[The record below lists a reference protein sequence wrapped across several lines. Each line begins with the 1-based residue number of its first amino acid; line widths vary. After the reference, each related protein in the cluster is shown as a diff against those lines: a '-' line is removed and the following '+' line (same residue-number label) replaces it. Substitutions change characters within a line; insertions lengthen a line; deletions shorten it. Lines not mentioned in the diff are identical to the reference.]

1 MPANCVFLTN
11 HSQQISPYNP
21 RFMNIGLTLLALT
34 TVLTTFTSGVDSPTA
49 PDPNPFFSTYNTP
62 FGVPPFDQIKPEH
75 FEPAIEEGIRQQT
88 AEIETITKQKA
99 TPTFANTVEALE
111 ASGDLLRR
119 VNTVLGNLNGANT
132 NDQLQKI
139 AQTVAPKL
147 AKHSDDIMLNPAL
160 FGRVK
165 AVYDGRAKL
174 KLSGDQQRL
183 LEKMYKNFVRNGA
196 ALTADKQTRLRQIN
210 GDVSVLT
217 LKFGQNLLAENN
229 TYALI
234 IDKADDLSGLPASV
248 VAAAAEEA
256 KKRKLTGNKWVFT
269 LQNPSIMPFLQYAD
283 NRALREQLLKAYL
296 ERGNHNDE
304 HDNKAI
310 MANMVSLRAEKAQ
323 LLGYDNHAAYVLE
336 ESMAQTPD
344 KVAQLLN
351 QLWSATVPVAKQE
364 AADLQAMLD
373 KDEKANPG
381 RNQKLASWDW
391 RYYAEKLRKEKY
403 ALDEQELRPYFSLES
418 VRDGIFML
426 TNRLYGLRF
435 EPRTD
440 IPAYH
445 EEATAYE
452 VKEAD
457 GRHIGIIYMDFF
469 PRASKRGGAWMTS
482 YRRQEV
488 DNGKKIAP
496 VVSIVCNFSRP
507 SGDAPALLTLNET
520 STFFHEFGHALHGLL
535 SNVHYGSQSG
545 TSVPRD
551 FVELPSQIMENWAVE
566 PEMLRLFAKHYKT
579 GAVIPDAL
587 VDKIKRS
594 SLFNQGFETSEY
606 LAASLLDM
614 AYHTL
619 KPDQT
624 PTDVLAFEKQAM
636 DKIGLIDQ
644 IPPRYRS
651 TYFQHIFSGGYSAGY
666 YSYIWSA
673 VLDADAFEVFKQKG
687 LFDPKSAQSF
697 RKNVLEKGGTE
708 DPMTLYRKFRGA
720 EPDIKPLLRRRGLMK
735 DV

>member
-1 MPANCVFLTN
+1 MKF
-11 HSQQISPYNP
+11 
-21 RFMNIGLTLLALT
+21 GLTLLALT
-34 TVLTTFTSGVDSPTA
+34 TVLTAFTSGITTPSVDPPVS
-49 PDPNPFFSTYNTP
+49 NPFFGTYNTP
-62 FGVPPFDQIKPEH
+62 FGVPPFDLIKPEH
-75 FEPAIEEGIRQQT
+75 FEPAIDEGIRRQT
-88 AEIETITKQKA
+88 AEIESITKQTSA
-99 TPTFANTVEALE
+99 PGFANTVEALE
-111 ASGDLLRR
+111 ASGELLRR

-147 AKHSDDIMLNPAL
+147 AKHSDDIMLNAAL

-165 AVYDGRAKL
+165 TVFDNRAKL

-183 LEKMYKNFVRNGA
+183 LEKMYRNFVRNGA
-196 ALTADKQTRLRQIN
+196 ALTVGKQDRLRQIN
-210 GDVSVLT
+210 GELSVLT

-229 TYALI
+229 AYTLV
-234 IDKADDLSGLPASV
+234 IDKADDLSGLPPSV
-248 VAAAAEEA
+248 VAAAAQEA
-256 KKRKLTGNKWVFT
+256 KKRKLPDNKWVFT

-283 NRALREQLLKAYL
+283 NRALREQIFRAYL

-310 MANMVSLRAEKAQ
+310 MASMVALRAEKAQ

-351 QLWSATVPVAKQE
+351 QLWTATVPVAKQE
-364 AADLQAMLD
+364 AADLQTMMD
-373 KDEKANPG
+373 KDATG
-381 RNQKLASWDW
+381 RDKGQKLASWDW

-435 EPRTD
+435 ERRTD
-440 IPAYH
+440 VPVYH
-445 EEATAYE
+445 EEAMAYE

-457 GRHIGIIYMDFF
+457 GRHIGIMYMDFH

-488 DNGKKIAP
+488 DNGKKVTP

-507 SGDAPALLTLNET
+507 TGDAPALLTVNET
-520 STFFHEFGHALHGLL
+520 TTFFHEFGHALHGLL

-619 KPDQT
+619 KPGQT

-636 DKIGLIDQ
+636 NNIGLIDQ

-651 TYFQHIFSGGYSAGY
+651 TYFQHVFSGGYSAGY

-673 VLDADAFEVFKQKG
+673 VLDADAFEVFKEKG
-687 LFDPKSAQSF
+687 LFDAKSAQSF

-708 DPMTLYRKFRGA
+708 DPMALYRKFRGA

>member
-1 MPANCVFLTN
+1 MKF
-11 HSQQISPYNP
+11 
-21 RFMNIGLTLLALT
+21 GLTLLALIILMT
-34 TVLTTFTSGVDSPTA
+34 AFAPDVDLVDSAT
-49 PDPNPFFSTYNTP
+49 NPFFSPYNTP

-88 AEIETITKQKA
+88 AEMATITKQTA
-99 TPTFANTVEALE
+99 APTFANTIEAVE

-119 VNTVLGNLNGANT
+119 VNIVLGNLNGANT

-147 AKHSDDIMLNPAL
+147 AKHSDDVMLNPVL

-165 AVYDGRAKL
+165 TVYEDRSKL
-174 KLSGDQQRL
+174 KLSGDQLRL

-196 ALTADKQTRLRQIN
+196 ALTLDKQDRLRQIN
-210 GDVSVLT
+210 GELSVLT

-229 TYALI
+229 AYTLV
-234 IDKADDLSGLPASV
+234 IDKAEDLSGLPVSV
-248 VAAAAEEA
+248 VASAAEEA
-256 KKRKLTGNKWVFT
+256 RKRNLADGKSAQQWVFT

-283 NRALREQLLKAYL
+283 NRSLREKIFRAYL

-310 MANMVSLRAEKAQ
+310 MANMVALRAEKAQ

-336 ESMAQTPD
+336 ESMAQTPE

-351 QLWSATVPVAKQE
+351 QLWSATVPVARQE
-364 AADLQAMLD
+364 AADLQAMMD
-373 KDEKANPG
+373 KEAVTG
-381 RNQKLASWDW
+381 RDKGEKLASWDW
-391 RYYAEKLRKEKY
+391 RYYAEKLRKEKF

-418 VRDGIFML
+418 VREGIFTL

-435 EPRTD
+435 ERRTD
-440 IPAYH
+440 VPVYH
-445 EEATAYE
+445 PDAMAYE

-457 GRHIGIIYMDFF
+457 GRHLGLIYMDFY

-488 DNGKKIAP
+488 ENGKKITP
-496 VVSIVCNFSRP
+496 VVSIVCNFSKP
-507 SGDAPALLTLNET
+507 SGNAPALLTLNET

-566 PEMLRLFAKHYKT
+566 PEMLKLFAKHYQT

-619 KPDQT
+619 KPGQS
-624 PTDVLAFEKQAM
+624 PSDVAAFEKQAM
-636 DKIGLIDQ
+636 AKIGLIDQ

-651 TYFQHIFSGGYSAGY
+651 TYFQHIFAGGYSAGY

-687 LFDPKSAQSF
+687 LFDAKSAQSF
-697 RKNVLEKGGTE
+697 RKNILERGGTE
-708 DPMTLYRKFRGA
+708 DPMTLYRKFRGG

>member
-1 MPANCVFLTN
+1 MKVGLSLFALATVMTAFSPDTDMPHVATHFVD
-11 HSQQISPYNP
+11 
-21 RFMNIGLTLLALT
+21 T
-34 TVLTTFTSGVDSPTA
+34 TAS
-49 PDPNPFFSTYNTP
+49 NPFFSVYKTP
-62 FGVPPFDQIKPEH
+62 FAVPPFDQIKPDH

-88 AEIETITKQKA
+88 AEIAAITQQKA
-99 TPTFANTVEALE
+99 APTFANTIEAIE

-147 AKHSDDIMLNPAL
+147 AKHSDDIMLNAAL

-165 AVYDGRAKL
+165 AVYEGRNKL

-183 LEKMYKNFVRNGA
+183 LEKTYKNFVRNGA
-196 ALTADKQTRLRQIN
+196 ALNSDKQQRLRKIN
-210 GDVSVLT
+210 SELSVLT

-229 TYALI
+229 TYTLV
-234 IDKADDLSGLPASV
+234 IDKAEDLSGLPASV

-256 KKRKLTGNKWVFT
+256 KKRKLDGKWVFT

-283 NRALREQLLKAYL
+283 NRSLRERIFRAYL
-296 ERGNHNDE
+296 ERGNHNDA

-310 MANMVSLRAEKAQ
+310 MANMVALRAEKAQ
-323 LLGYDNHAAYVLE
+323 LLGYSNHAAYVLE
-336 ESMAQTPD
+336 ESMAQTPE

-351 QLWSATVPVAKQE
+351 QLWSATVPVAKKE
-364 AADLQAMLD
+364 ASDLQVMMD
-373 KDEKANPG
+373 KAGGQGE
-381 RNQKLASWDW
+381 KLAGWDW

-418 VRDGIFML
+418 VREGIFML

-435 EPRTD
+435 ERRTD
-440 IPAYH
+440 VPVYH
-445 EEATAYE
+445 PEAVAYE

-457 GRHIGIIYMDFF
+457 GRHLGLIYMDFF

-482 YRRQEV
+482 YRRQEIE
-488 DNGKKIAP
+488 NGKNITP
-496 VVSIVCNFSRP
+496 VVSIVCNFSKP
-507 SGDAPALLTLNET
+507 TGNTPALLTLDEV

-566 PEMLRLFAKHYKT
+566 PEMLKLFAKHYQT
-579 GAVIPDAL
+579 GAPIPDAL
-587 VDKIKRS
+587 IDKIKQS

-619 KPDQT
+619 KPDAV

-687 LFDPKSAQSF
+687 LFDAKSAQSF
-697 RKNVLEKGGTE
+697 RKNVLERGGTE
-708 DPMTLYRKFRGA
+708 DPMTLYRKFRGS
-720 EPDIKPLLRRRGLMK
+720 EPDIKPLLRRRGLLK
-735 DV
+735 DA

>member
-1 MPANCVFLTN
+1 MKVTL
-11 HSQQISPYNP
+11 
-21 RFMNIGLTLLALT
+21 LLALPVVMT
-34 TVLTTFTSGVDSPTA
+34 ALISGRPA
-49 PDPNPFFSTYNTP
+49 LDPPAGNPFFSAYTTP

-75 FEPAIEEGIRQQT
+75 FEPAIDEGIKQQT
-88 AEIETITKQKA
+88 AEIATITQQKA
-99 TPTFANTVEALE
+99 APTFANTVEALE

-147 AKHSDDIMLNPAL
+147 AKHSDDIMLNPVL
-160 FGRVK
+160 FSRVK
-165 AVYDGRAKL
+165 AVYEQRSKL
-174 KLSGDQQRL
+174 NLSGDQQRL

-196 ALTADKQTRLRQIN
+196 ALTAEKQERLRKIN
-210 GDVSVLT
+210 GELSVLT

-229 TYALI
+229 AYTLV
-234 IDKADDLSGLPASV
+234 IDKQDDLSGLPASV
-248 VAAAAEEA
+248 VATAAEEA
-256 KKRKLTGNKWVFT
+256 KRRKLDGKWVFT

-283 NRALREQLLKAYL
+283 NRKLREQLLRAYL

-304 HDNKAI
+304 RDNKAI
-310 MANMVSLRAEKAQ
+310 MANMVALRAEKAQ

-336 ESMAQTPD
+336 ESMAQTPA
-344 KVAQLLN
+344 KVAELLN
-351 QLWSATVPVAKQE
+351 QLWTATVPVAKQE
-364 AADLQAMLD
+364 AKELQAIMD
-373 KDEKANPG
+373 KDPAAG
-381 RNQKLASWDW
+381 GAKLASWDW

-403 ALDEQELRPYFSLES
+403 ALDEQELRPYFPLEG
-418 VRDGIFML
+418 VREGIFML
-426 TNRLYGLRF
+426 TGRLYGLKF
-435 EPRTD
+435 ERRTD
-440 IPAYH
+440 IPVYH
-445 EEATAYE
+445 EEATVYE

-457 GRHIGIIYMDFF
+457 GRHIGLIYMDFF
-469 PRASKRGGAWMTS
+469 PRSSKRGGAWMTS

-488 DNGKKIAP
+488 ENGKKITP
-496 VVSIVCNFSRP
+496 VVSIVCNFSKP
-507 SGDAPALLTLNET
+507 TGNVPALLTQNEV

-566 PEMLRLFAKHYKT
+566 PEMLKLFAKHYQT

-587 VDKIKRS
+587 VDKIKQS

-614 AYHTL
+614 SYHTL
-619 KPDQT
+619 KPGQT

-697 RKNVLEKGGTE
+697 RKNVLERGGTE

-720 EPDIKPLLRRRGLMK
+720 EPDIKPLLRRRGLLK
-735 DV
+735 AI

>member
-1 MPANCVFLTN
+1 MNYR
-11 HSQQISPYNP
+11 HSL
-21 RFMNIGLTLLALT
+21 FALTLVMTA
-34 TVLTTFTSGVDSPTA
+34 FSPDTDTPRVATA
-49 PDPNPFFSTYNTP
+49 NVAPYASNPFFSTYNTP
-62 FGVPPFDQIKPEH
+62 FGVPPFDLIKPEH
-75 FEPAIEEGIRQQT
+75 FEPAIDEGIRQQT
-88 AEIETITKQKA
+88 AEIATITKQTVA
-99 TPTFANTVEALE
+99 PTFANTIEAVE

-147 AKHSDDIMLNPAL
+147 AKHSDDIMLNPVL
-160 FGRVK
+160 FSRVK
-165 AVYDGRAKL
+165 AVYEGRNKL
-174 KLSGDQQRL
+174 KLAGDQQRL

-196 ALTADKQTRLRQIN
+196 ALTTDKQDRLRQIN
-210 GDVSVLT
+210 GELSVLT

-229 TYALI
+229 AYALV
-234 IDKADDLSGLPASV
+234 IDKPEDLSGLPASV
-248 VAAAAEEA
+248 VAAAADDA
-256 KKRKLTGNKWVFT
+256 KKRKLDGKWVFT

-283 NRALREQLLKAYL
+283 NRKLREQIFRAYL
-296 ERGNHNDE
+296 ERANHNDE
-304 HDNKAI
+304 HDNKSI
-310 MANMVSLRAEKAQ
+310 MANMVALRAEKAQ

-336 ESMAQTPD
+336 ESMAQTPE

-351 QLWSATVPVAKQE
+351 QLWTATVPVAKQE
-364 AADLQAMLD
+364 AADLQAMMD
-373 KDEKANPG
+373 KENKANPG
-381 RNQKLASWDW
+381 QSEKLASWDW

-418 VRDGIFML
+418 VREGIFTL

-435 EPRTD
+435 ERRTD
-440 IPAYH
+440 VPVYH

-457 GRHIGIIYMDFF
+457 GRHIGLIYMDFY

-488 DNGKKIAP
+488 ENGKQITP
-496 VVSIVCNFSRP
+496 VVSIVCNFSKP
-507 SGDAPALLTLNET
+507 SGNAPALLTLNET

-566 PEMLRLFAKHYKT
+566 PEMLKLFAKHYQT

-594 SLFNQGFETSEY
+594 QLFNQGFETSEY

-619 KPDQT
+619 KPGQA
-624 PTDVLAFEKQAM
+624 PSDVLAFEKQAM

-697 RKNVLEKGGTE
+697 RKNILERGGTD
-708 DPMTLYRKFRGA
+708 DPMMLYRKFRGA
-720 EPDIKPLLRRRGLMK
+720 EPDIKPLLRRRGLLK
-735 DV
+735 NV

>member
-1 MPANCVFLTN
+1 
-11 HSQQISPYNP
+11 
-21 RFMNIGLTLLALT
+21 MNVGLTLLALT
-34 TVLTTFTSGVDSPTA
+34 TVLTSFTSGVNLAKTPG
-49 PDPNPFFSTYNTP
+49 PNPFSSAYTTP
-62 FGVPPFDQIKPEH
+62 FGVPPFDLIKPEH

-99 TPTFANTVEALE
+99 APSFANTIEALE
-111 ASGDLLRR
+111 ASGDLLQR

-147 AKHSDDIMLNPAL
+147 AKHNDDIMLNPAL

-165 AVYDGRAKL
+165 SVYDSRAKL

-196 ALTADKQTRLRQIN
+196 ALTADKQNRLRQIN
-210 GDVSVLT
+210 GEVSVLT

-229 TYALI
+229 AYTLV

-256 KKRKLTGNKWVFT
+256 KKRKLTGSKWVFT

-310 MANMVSLRAEKAQ
+310 MAKMVSLRAEKAQ

-364 AADLQAMLD
+364 AAELQAMMD
-373 KDEKANPG
+373 KDANLS
-381 RNQKLASWDW
+381 RNGNPQLASWDW
-391 RYYAEKLRKEKY
+391 RYYAEKLRKEKF

-418 VRDGIFML
+418 VREGIFML

-435 EPRTD
+435 ERRTD
-440 IPAYH
+440 IPVYH
-445 EEATAYE
+445 EEAMAYE
-452 VKEAD
+452 VKESD

-496 VVSIVCNFSRP
+496 VVSIVCNFSKP
-507 SGDAPALLTLNET
+507 TGDAPALLTLNET

-566 PEMLRLFAKHYKT
+566 PEMLRLFGKHYKT

-687 LFDPKSAQSF
+687 LFDAKSAQSF

>member
-1 MPANCVFLTN
+1 MKL
-11 HSQQISPYNP
+11 
-21 RFMNIGLTLLALT
+21 GLTLFALT
-34 TVLTTFTSGVDSPTA
+34 TAMTAFIPGADTPNTNSSRVTTLAVAAADTS
-49 PDPNPFFSTYNTP
+49 NPFFSTYKTP
-62 FGVPPFDQIKPEH
+62 FGVPPFDLIKPEH
-75 FEPAIEEGIRQQT
+75 FEPAIEEGMRQHTTEILSIVKQT
-88 AEIETITKQKA
+88 AS
-99 TPTFANTVEALE
+99 PTFANTVEAIE
-111 ASGDLLRR
+111 TSGDLLRR
-119 VNTVLGNLNGANT
+119 VNIVLANLNSANT
-132 NDQLQKI
+132 NEQLQKI

-147 AKHSDDIMLNPAL
+147 AKHSDDVLLNPVL

-165 AVYDGRAKL
+165 SVYEGRKKL
-174 KLSGDQQRL
+174 NLSGDQQQL
-183 LEKMYKNFVRNGA
+183 LEKMYTNFVRNGA
-196 ALTADKQTRLRQIN
+196 ALTTDKQDRLRKIN
-210 GDVSVLT
+210 GELSVLT

-229 TYALI
+229 AYTLV
-234 IDKADDLSGLPASV
+234 IDKAEDLSGLPASL
-248 VAAAAEEA
+248 VAAAADEA
-256 KKRKLTGNKWVFT
+256 KRRKLTDGRDAAPPTAQKWVFT

-283 NRALREQLLKAYL
+283 NRSLREQILRAYL
-296 ERGNHNDE
+296 ERGNHNNAL
-304 HDNKAI
+304 DNKAI
-310 MANMVSLRAEKAQ
+310 MTNMVALRAEKAQ
-323 LLGYDNHAAYVLE
+323 LLGYNNHAAYVLE
-336 ESMAQTPD
+336 ESMAQTPE

-364 AADLQAMLD
+364 AADLQAMMD
-373 KDEKANPG
+373 KDKSNAG
-381 RNQKLASWDW
+381 RSEKLASWDW

-403 ALDEQELRPYFSLES
+403 ALDEQELRPYFSLEG
-418 VRDGIFML
+418 VREGIFML

-435 EPRTD
+435 ERRSNVPV
-440 IPAYH
+440 YH
-445 EEATAYE
+445 EEVMAYE

-457 GRHIGIIYMDFF
+457 GRHIGLIYMDFH

-488 DNGKKIAP
+488 ENGRRITP
-496 VVSIVCNFSRP
+496 VVSIVCNFSKP
-507 SGDAPALLTLNET
+507 SGNAPALLTLNET

-566 PEMLRLFAKHYKT
+566 PEMLKLFAKHYQT

-587 VDKIKRS
+587 VDKIKQS

-619 KPDQT
+619 KPGQT
-624 PTDVLAFEKQAM
+624 PSDVLAFEKQAM

-651 TYFQHIFSGGYSAGY
+651 TYFQHIFAGGYSAGY

-697 RKNVLEKGGTE
+697 RKNILERGGTE
-708 DPMTLYRKFRGA
+708 DPMALYRKFRGA

-735 DV
+735 DI

>member
-1 MPANCVFLTN
+1 MKF
-11 HSQQISPYNP
+11 
-21 RFMNIGLTLLALT
+21 GLTLLALIILMT
-34 TVLTTFTSGVDSPTA
+34 AFAPDVDLVDSAT
-49 PDPNPFFSTYNTP
+49 NPFFSPYNTP

-88 AEIETITKQKA
+88 AEMATITKQTA
-99 TPTFANTVEALE
+99 APTFANTIEAVE

-119 VNTVLGNLNGANT
+119 VNIVLGNLNGANT

-147 AKHSDDIMLNPAL
+147 AKHSDDVMLNPVL

-165 AVYDGRAKL
+165 TVYEDRSKL
-174 KLSGDQQRL
+174 KLSGDQLRL

-196 ALTADKQTRLRQIN
+196 ALTLDKQDRLRQIN
-210 GDVSVLT
+210 GELSVLT

-229 TYALI
+229 AYTLV
-234 IDKADDLSGLPASV
+234 IDKAEDLSGLPVSV
-248 VAAAAEEA
+248 VASAAEEA
-256 KKRKLTGNKWVFT
+256 RKRNLADGKSAQQWVFT

-283 NRALREQLLKAYL
+283 NRSLREKIFRAYL

-310 MANMVSLRAEKAQ
+310 MANMVALRAEKAQ

-336 ESMAQTPD
+336 ESMAQTPE

-351 QLWSATVPVAKQE
+351 QLWSATVPVARQE
-364 AADLQAMLD
+364 AADLQAMMD
-373 KDEKANPG
+373 KEAVTG
-381 RNQKLASWDW
+381 RDKGEKLASWDW
-391 RYYAEKLRKEKY
+391 RYYAEKLRKEKF

-418 VRDGIFML
+418 VREGIFTL

-435 EPRTD
+435 ERRTD
-440 IPAYH
+440 VPVYH
-445 EEATAYE
+445 PDAMAYE

-457 GRHIGIIYMDFF
+457 GRHLGLIYMDFY

-488 DNGKKIAP
+488 ENGKKITP
-496 VVSIVCNFSRP
+496 VVSIVCNFSKP
-507 SGDAPALLTLNET
+507 SGNAPALLTLNET

-566 PEMLRLFAKHYKT
+566 PEMLKLFAKHYQT

-619 KPDQT
+619 KPGQS
-624 PTDVLAFEKQAM
+624 PSDVVAFEKQAM

-651 TYFQHIFSGGYSAGY
+651 TYFQHIFAGGYSAGY

-687 LFDPKSAQSF
+687 LFDAKSAQSF
-697 RKNVLEKGGTE
+697 RKNILERGGTE
-708 DPMTLYRKFRGA
+708 DPMTLYRKFRGG